1 MPASIFES
9 GGAAGSLHIPDAASV
24 SLEGI
29 HAPAAFV
36 DRTAHILHAN
46 SSFYALVRT
55 AELGESHWV
64 DAFERPET
72 LRALIETI
80 DNGHALSVAKMHNA
94 DDVVAIWLAVS
105 ANAQPMPGRRDTIRL
120 VSLHCG
126 SEAVRLQLS
135 LRAGDVIA
143 ENMCTRALDRHL
155 ALLTQHRAR
164 PSNAEA
170 PPHSARDILETL
182 APPPG
187 G

>member
-1 MPASIFES
+1 MPASTFES

-36 DRTAHILHAN
+36 DRNAHILHAN
-46 SSFYALVRT
+46 SSFYTLVRT
-55 AELGESHWV
+55 AELAESQWV

-80 DNGHALSVAKMHNA
+80 DNDHALSVANMHRA
-94 DDVVAIWLAVS
+94 DGVLAIWLAVS

-143 ENMCTRALDRHL
+143 EDMCAHALDRHL
-155 ALLTQHRAR
+155 TLLTQHRAQAPQAGR
-164 PSNAEA
+164 APGSTRDVLAAQA
-170 PPHSARDILETL
+170 PPQ
-182 APPPG
+182 G